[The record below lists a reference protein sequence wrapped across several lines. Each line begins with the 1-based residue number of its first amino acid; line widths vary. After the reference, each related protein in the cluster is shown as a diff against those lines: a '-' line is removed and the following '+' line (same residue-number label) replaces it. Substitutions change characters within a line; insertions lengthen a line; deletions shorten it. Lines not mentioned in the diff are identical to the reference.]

1 LSSAASRGGRTS
13 GWGVAGAL
21 VVTSG
26 LRVVDGGVIFVG
38 LETGRGS
45 LEKVISGGGAGAE
58 KVEEGGGAS
67 ACDWDLSN
75 RIC

>member
-1 LSSAASRGGRTS
+1 
-13 GWGVAGAL
+13 
-21 VVTSG
+21 
-26 LRVVDGGVIFVG
+26 
-38 LETGRGS
+38 
-45 LEKVISGGGAGAE
+45 VISGGGAGAE